1 MVANEELQKALK
13 MVNEQNIKIK
23 ELEKLEAEKDQRIE
37 KLEANLKAFQE
48 NASVVSVMKV
58 VETSD
63 GRESSNAQIQMQQ
76 QQSKYQQQDPPSRPD
91 TPTNMEDAETQYDE
105 EDLKLASKKK
115 KKKSRQK
122 ATPQD
127 EKRWRSWQ
135 IG

>member
-63 GRESSNAQIQMQQ
+63 GRESSNAQVQMQHTLQ
-76 QQSKYQQQDPPSRPD
+76 RTWSDRKPP
-91 TPTNMEDAETQYDE
+91 QV
-105 EDLKLASKKK
+105 ASGGGL
-115 KKKSRQK
+115 RL
-122 ATPQD
+122 
-127 EKRWRSWQ
+127 
-135 IG
+135 